1 MKSINNIRIDRP
13 DKNRMRAN
21 LEEMLLLQKQ
31 LEKRIDDFLQ
41 AEAVENY
48 RLFWQ
53 ELKNQYQQSIQNTYN
68 FMIRKCNR

>member
-1 MKSINNIRIDRP
+1 
-13 DKNRMRAN
+13 MRAN